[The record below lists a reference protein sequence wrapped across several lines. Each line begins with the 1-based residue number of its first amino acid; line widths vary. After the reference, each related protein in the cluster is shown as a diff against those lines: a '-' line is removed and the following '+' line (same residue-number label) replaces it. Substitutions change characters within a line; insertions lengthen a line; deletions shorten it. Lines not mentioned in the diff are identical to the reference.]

1 MCSEAWSFCIDR
13 HSALGTPN
21 CNYGQIQYS
30 TTSKTIRTVQALE
43 YFVWDFESA
52 SGEIKQAKSNFER
65 TKSLTS
71 SDTFLKNNFRRETE
85 TEIKSSV
92 EIILKR
98 WPTLSLS
105 HRRPTWAHFGNI
117 TWIWC
122 NIYFTS
128 IKRYV
133 IHMTHISY
141 KKKKRYYWKQCIL
154 GGVTIVHIWLR
165 QVCASLQLENCT
177 KNEMIGVSASDNPAY
192 GDIHADKIHTLCEKN
207 YTKRWSTFGPEDIFG
222 GSYFGLDSW
231 RVVHQTISSPV
242 AGIKR

>member
-1 MCSEAWSFCIDR
+1 MENKNVRSEAWSFCIDR
-13 HSALGTPN
+13 HSALGTPD
-21 CNYGQIQYS
+21 CHYGQVQYS

-43 YFVWDFESA
+43 YVVWDFESA

-98 WPTLSLS
+98 WPA
-105 HRRPTWAHFGNI
+105 WAHFGNI

-133 IHMTHISY
+133 IHMTHVSY
-141 KKKKRYYWKQCIL
+141 KKKKVLLK
-154 GGVTIVHIWLR
+154 TVHIR
-165 QVCASLQLENCT
+165 RRHNSSYMVKAGVRFASIRKL
-177 KNEMIGVSASDNPAY
+177 
-192 GDIHADKIHTLCEKN
+192 H
-207 YTKRWSTFGPEDIFG
+207 
-222 GSYFGLDSW
+222 
-231 RVVHQTISSPV
+231 
-242 AGIKR
+242 